1 MKKLLLLLALFMM
14 IGGLVGCTSN
24 EPEPTPTDLES
35 DGSQDAILDNISQ
48 ALKNIFD

>member
-35 DGSQDAILDNISQ
+35 DGSQDSILDNISQ
-48 ALKNIFD
+48 ALKDLFD